1 MEGMDMEGIRVAHMP
16 RKAVVMQNIP
26 LCSRQHS
33 PLHEAPKP
41 GQAADEPPRGVNLQ
55 EVTGET
61 LDDGLHVG
69 GAALHELHHLQH
81 TRDAQGW
88 RS

>member
-1 MEGMDMEGIRVAHMP
+1 MAHIPM
-16 RKAVVMQNIP
+16 RKAGVMQNIP

-33 PLHEAPKP
+33 PLHKAPKP
-41 GQAADEPPRGVNLQ
+41 GQAADELPRGVNLLQ